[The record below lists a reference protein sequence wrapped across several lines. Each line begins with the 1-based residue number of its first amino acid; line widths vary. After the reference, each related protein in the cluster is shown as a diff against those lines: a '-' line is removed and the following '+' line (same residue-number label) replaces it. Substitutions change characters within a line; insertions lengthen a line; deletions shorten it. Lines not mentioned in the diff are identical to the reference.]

1 MRQACGER
9 QPQGLVGEHEK
20 DACLRQLQ
28 EKQREIR
35 ICRVVLFFCA

>member
-1 MRQACGER
+1 MRQACGGREPGR
-9 QPQGLVGEHEK
+9 LVGEHEK

-28 EKQREIR
+28 EKQRETR